1 MLTIGF
7 HDVQGLDNAIYA
19 MRNPLN
25 SWSKSDSEIVGGE
38 YKLGEQ
44 DHKLALKLIKAGS
57 DHAKFLRMIQ
67 VWVDITAPLY
77 WWKEFDTYKVGTV
90 ANSCSTM
97 HTLHKRPLTVS
108 DFSIDESCEGTREI
122 MEHTVKLLNCYRLQY
137 VEDKDKEAWRSLIQL
152 LPNSYNQTRTVNI
165 NYAVLRNIYK
175 ARKGHKLSEWQ
186 TFRTWCEGLENADF
200 ITV

>member
-25 SWSKSDSEIVGGE
+25 SWSKSDSKIVGGK

-44 DHKLALKLIKAGS
+44 DHKLALKLIKAGT

-152 LPNSYNQTRTVNI
+152 LPNSYNQTRTVNL

-186 TFRTWCEGLENADF
+186 TFRTWCESLENADF

>member
-25 SWSKSDSEIVGGE
+25 SWAKSDSEIVGGKYE
-38 YKLGEQ
+38 LGEE
-44 DHKLALKLIKAGS
+44 DHKLALKLIKAGT

-137 VEDKDKEAWRSLIQL
+137 VEDKDNEAWRSLIQL
-152 LPNSYNQTRTVNI
+152 LPNSYNQTRTVNL

>member
-44 DHKLALKLIKAGS
+44 DHKLALKLIKSGS

-122 MEHTVKLLNCYRLQY
+122 MEHTVKLLNCYRLQFL
-137 VEDKDKEAWRSLIQL
+137 EDKDKEAWRSLIQL
-152 LPNSYNQTRTVNI
+152 LPNSYNQTRTVNL
-165 NYAVLRNIYK
+165 NYAVLRNIYH

-186 TFRTWCEGLENADF
+186 TFREWIEGLENADF

>member
-44 DHKLALKLIKAGS
+44 DHKLALKLVKAGS

-90 ANSCSTM
+90 ATSCSTM

-152 LPNSYNQTRTVNI
+152 LPNSYNQTRTVNL

-186 TFRTWCEGLENADF
+186 TFRTWCESLENADF

>member
-25 SWSKSDSEIVGGE
+25 SWSKSDSKIVGGKYE
-38 YKLGEQ
+38 LGEQ
-44 DHKLALKLIKAGS
+44 DHKLALKLIKAGT

-152 LPNSYNQTRTVNI
+152 LPNSYNQTRTVNL

-186 TFRTWCEGLENADF
+186 TFRTWCESLENADF

>member
-44 DHKLALKLIKAGS
+44 DHKLALKLIKSGS

-152 LPNSYNQTRTVNI
+152 LPNSYNQTRTVNL

-186 TFRTWCEGLENADF
+186 TFRTWCEGLENSDF